1 MAIGGVMNGAVVAA
15 AGAGLAVGD
24 NRFWPL
30 RKLTTSK
37 STGFADHRDETP
49 VQK

>member
-24 NRFWPL
+24 NRFCL
-30 RKLTTSK
+30 ATAETN
-37 STGFADHRDETP
+37 DE
-49 VQK
+49 